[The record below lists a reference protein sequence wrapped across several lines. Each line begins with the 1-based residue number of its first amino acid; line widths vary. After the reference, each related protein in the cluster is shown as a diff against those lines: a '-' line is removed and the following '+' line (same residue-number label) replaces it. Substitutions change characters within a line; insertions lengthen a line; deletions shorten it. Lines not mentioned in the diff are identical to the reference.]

1 MEEIIEQA
9 RADSEHRQQ
18 EQEQEDEVQNL
29 MQIEQKETET
39 KSELNNII
47 IKRTMSDE
55 ELYLNLIKMTIMWT
69 SASFN

>member
-1 MEEIIEQA
+1 
-9 RADSEHRQQ
+9 
-18 EQEQEDEVQNL
+18 